1 MSDFEHAQESSE
13 FEEIRRSMIDGESGS
28 STIAAWVPVGGE
40 EQFQLMNV
48 TYYYAP
54 VPGTPFR

>member
-1 MSDFEHAQESSE
+1 
-13 FEEIRRSMIDGESGS
+13 MIDGESGTRS
-28 STIAAWVPVGGE
+28 LTAWVPVGGD

-54 VPGTPFR
+54 VEGTPFR